1 MMSYGS
7 VFVCREK
14 CAKCGSLRNK
24 GTHFARQ
31 FCYNGKLPVS
41 GGGGGGEG
49 GGGGSGLRCLTLTS
63 MSRRLLHRRNDM
75 RAGSRRECCFAS
87 L

>member
-1 MMSYGS
+1 MDLCSFVGKNVQNVVPS
-7 VFVCREK
+7 VI
-14 CAKCGSLRNK
+14 K
-24 GTHFARQ
+24 GHTLH
-31 FCYNGKLPVS
+31 VS
-41 GGGGGGEG
+41 SVTTESSRCLGGGGGEG